1 MDQEFARYL
10 LTGAHAFLSD
20 KNLSTWEG
28 IDRENF
34 FYLLNSLLG
43 TTDTNTA
50 VSLLEKIVTEELTAP
65 SLPPD
70 LTDLVKE
77 WQKAKDQKE
86 EIRQEASQKVV
97 RFLERQRKAYLP
109 LAQAAKEHFKEK
121 EEEPFE
127 KKWKNTEKTLKNKV
141 ETELLRFDPALASD
155 PELCQQMTK
164 DIGEILIS
172 QSLQEG
178 KELDLWP
185 AVNKILTDH
194 GYVLKLEKQRNFYRD
209 LKAQTEKEIEFFQKE
224 IEFSLPPSLLQNYSQ
239 TNENVAFPVI
249 YALANPRVLVAYGQ
263 KAALALPVKF
273 LQAGAEEANP
283 EWQAMLEKGVFAQ
296 NFDLTIEKLKKAGLE
311 ENHPLIKKLEAEK
324 NRFLEAERTAS
335 GKEKLAVKLL
345 KGYYQFEELT
355 GQKKAV
361 SRDTG
366 LALSSNTLWQKQS
379 GWAFNLKNLF
389 NRIGLASKIYQKFP
403 ALSGKTV
410 VSPRFSIGA
419 IAWTNRKLWRPLYL
433 AVAKTAAGKT
443 IKAGIK
449 KFSAWV
455 ATKLGI
461 QTAVAAAGISTGPA
475 IIVAAAIDLGIEV
488 IGFVW
493 NKAIKPLVLK
503 VSQWIKEPD
512 KAFTALLVGAGI
524 IVAFPS
530 FAALGVVLA
539 GLGALGLIGSA
550 GSIITGFALGTTSF
564 FTALVSGSFA
574 AVPITAFVLA
584 ILGTLASLTF
594 FIVMTTAGAFILPV
608 IPKGAEAGPMP
619 TVTPNPT
626 GVHLA
631 EQIVYRLGECQITR
645 VNISTWEETK
655 KCLEESGLPNK
666 QIIINNFKASV
677 ESNKSLQCV
686 GFVAGV
692 EQALGRAFP
701 QDRNA
706 REYLERVP
714 SGYQK
719 ISGSEVR
726 IGDLA
731 VWQGTRY
738 GHIAVVVRKEGN
750 VKIVVAQAWGDDAGL
765 DGRVNLTETTIDNPS
780 GFLRPI

>member
-1 MDQEFARYL
+1 M

-70 LTDLVKE
+70 LADLVKE

-461 QTAVAAAGISTGPA
+461 QTAVAAAGISTGPG

-584 ILGTLASLTF
+584 ILGTLAGLTF
-594 FIVMTTAGAFILPV
+594 FIVMTTAGAFILP
-608 IPKGAEAGPMP
+608 GAGSLSVSSPP
-619 TVTPNPT
+619 VTAVAPECTSPR
-626 GVHLA
+626 HLA
-631 EQIVYRLGECQITR
+631 ETVVCQLQSCNIQFVTTASINQAEECLRKNSLTNKDLMIQI
-645 VNISTWEETK
+645 
-655 KCLEESGLPNK
+655 
-666 QIIINNFKASV
+666 FKSSVASYQ
-677 ESNKSLQCV
+677 NLQCV
-686 GFVAGV
+686 GFVMGV
-692 EQALGRAFP
+692 MTEMGH
-701 QDRNA
+701 
-706 REYLERVP
+706 YLEGRDAKNYALSPPP
-714 SGYQK
+714 SGYSLYLKNESDINQ
-719 ISGSEVR
+719 IQV
-726 IGDLA
+726 GDLPF
-731 VWQGTRY
+731 WTGGDF
-738 GHIAVVVRKEGN
+738 GHIM
-750 VKIVVAQAWGDDAGL
+750 IVVAK
-765 DGRVNLTETTIDNPS
+765 DGNTITISNALGNS
-780 GFLRPI
+780 GYVGNGQYPASVFDGYLRPN